1 MSSVIVF
8 KEGGYRYLKA
18 VFQYSS
24 GVAAEPGFE
33 IERARLYKP
42 LPLAEG
48 FAAVEA
54 HLKALGRPSTAF
66 AACELRSAQP
76 FSEQGFHD
84 FNREYV
90 KTLARWGI
98 YKDEVNPVARTN
110 VCPEYDK
117 PAQPSLYAFSYT
129 VPAASAKRGSFII
142 AGGGDRRGGTG
153 SPAELIVRYGETTP
167 DAMREK
173 VRYVVAEMERRLAA
187 LGFSW
192 KDALSTQAYSVQ
204 DIGALVGPE
213 IAARGAAGGGLSWHF
228 ARPPVIGLEYEM
240 DVRGAARELVI

>member
-1 MSSVIVF
+1 MSDVVVF
-8 KEGGYRYLKA
+8 REGGYRYIKA

-24 GVAAEPGFE
+24 GVAAEAGFE
-33 IERARLYKP
+33 IERARLLKP

-48 FAAVEA
+48 FAAAEA
-54 HLKALGRPSTAF
+54 HLKGLGRPSTAF
-66 AACELRSAQP
+66 AACELRSAVP
-76 FSEQGFHD
+76 FTEQGFHD

-117 PAQPSLYAFSYT
+117 PAGSSLYAFSYT
-129 VPAASAKRGSFII
+129 VPAPNATRGGFII
-142 AGGGDRRGGTG
+142 AGGGEMRGGAG
-153 SPAELIVRYGETTP
+153 SLPERIVRYAETSP
-167 DAMREK
+167 EAMRDK

-192 KDALSTQAYSVQ
+192 KDAVSTQAYSVQ
-204 DIGALVGPE
+204 DIGALAGPE
-213 IAARGAAGGGLSWHF
+213 IAARGAAAGGLSWHF

-240 DVRGAARELVI
+240 DVRGAARELVM

>member
-1 MSSVIVF
+1 MSDVVVF
-8 KEGGYRYLKA
+8 GEGGYRYLKA

-33 IERARLYKP
+33 IERARLREP
-42 LPLAEG
+42 LPLTAG

-66 AACELRSAQP
+66 AACELRSAAP
-76 FSEQGFHD
+76 FSEQGFRD

-90 KTLARWGI
+90 RTLARWGI

-110 VCPEYDK
+110 VCPAYDA
-117 PAQPSLYAFSYT
+117 PAEPALYAFSYT
-129 VPAASAKRGSFII
+129 VPAPAAKRGSFII
-142 AGGGDRRGGTG
+142 AGGGEARGGAG
-153 SPAELIVRYGETTP
+153 SFAERTVRHGETTP
-167 DAMREK
+167 EAMREK
-173 VRYVVAEMERRLAA
+173 VRFVMAEMERRLAA

-192 KDALSTQAYSVQ
+192 KDALSTQAYTVQ
-204 DIGALVGPE
+204 DIGALVGAE
-213 IAARGAAGGGLSWHF
+213 IAGRGAAAGGLAWHF

-240 DVRGAARELVI
+240 DVRGAARELLI